1 MITVSTWVGC
11 TGVEMIIIGV
21 LLFVAACVQGSI
33 GFGLGMLAAPI
44 IALIRPDLL
53 PGLIL
58 LLAFGFS
65 IATWVRERGA
75 VEWPVVGWSLV
86 GRVPGSMLGAWAVV
100 ALPLVGLKIVLA
112 VAVIVGTVS
121 SIIGWR
127 PGHGRRNSVVAGA
140 VGGFLGTTT
149 AIGGPPLALIMRSMP
164 VERVRGTLSVCFVVG
179 SAMSIG
185 LLVSAGALGWEHVRA
200 ALIFAPVAIAGFL
213 LSGLVNRYLD
223 TKAVYRGSVAVSLI
237 GAVAVILQAVG
248 VV

>member
-127 PGHGRRNSVVAGA
+127 PGHGRRNSVAAGA

-164 VERVRGTLSVCFVVG
+164 VERVRGDTVGVFRGGQCDVDRVVG
-179 SAMSIG
+179 IRGRPGMGARSCGADFR
-185 LLVSAGALGWEHVRA
+185 AGCHCWVLAVRT
-200 ALIFAPVAIAGFL
+200 G
-213 LSGLVNRYLD
+213 
-223 TKAVYRGSVAVSLI
+223 K
-237 GAVAVILQAVG
+237 
-248 VV
+248 